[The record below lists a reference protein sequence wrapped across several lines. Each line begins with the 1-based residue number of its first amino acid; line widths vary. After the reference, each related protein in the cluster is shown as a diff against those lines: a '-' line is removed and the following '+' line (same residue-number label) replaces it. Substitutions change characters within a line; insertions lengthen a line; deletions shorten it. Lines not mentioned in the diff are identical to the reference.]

1 MKIISVFK
9 RSLKEQL
16 RSPWVFLLSILMAP
30 VFVLA
35 YYIFFGG
42 SSTVYAV
49 LVLNQDNGVIIDGT
63 PLNHGE
69 MVGEQMQELHYSDG
83 QGMLRIVYVE
93 SETEGVRLLEE
104 NAAHT
109 LIIIPPDFTERLQSS
124 GYGTKIRFRGDLTN
138 PMYLIGAIIAS
149 TEVDSYVT
157 RVLALPEYLIWE
169 EDPLGTTGNRTE
181 FDLYV
186 PALSILSVTMM
197 IFQSA
202 MTVTSEVEQ
211 GTVRRL
217 RLTKMTSIDL
227 LGGITLT
234 QALVSILSVS
244 FTFITAVFLGFNSG
258 GPIWVAVIIGVL
270 TSLSIM
276 GTGLLIACFS
286 KKVSDAFIY
295 ANFPLIFLMFFSGSI
310 FPVPRYELFRFL
322 GTPIHLFDFLPTTH
336 AVLALNK
343 VLTFGSSIYQVL
355 PELTA
360 LTLLSVLYFA
370 VGVFLFN
377 RTHLSPE

>member
-1 MKIISVFK
+1 MKILSVFK
-9 RSLKEQL
+9 RSMKEQM

-42 SSTVYAV
+42 TSTVYAV
-49 LVLNQDNGVIIDGT
+49 LILNQDTGVNVAGS
-63 PLNHGE
+63 PLNHGI
-69 MVGEQMQELHYSDG
+69 MVGERMQELQYSDG
-83 QGMLRIVYVE
+83 QGILRVVYVE
-93 SETEGVRLLEE
+93 SESEGVRLLEE
-104 NAAHT
+104 NSAHT
-109 LIIIPPDFTERLQSS
+109 LIIIPPDFSETLQSS
-124 GYGTKIRFRGDLTN
+124 NYGSKIRFRGDLTN
-138 PMYLIGAIIAS
+138 PMYLVSTILAS
-149 TEVDSYVT
+149 TELDSYVT
-157 RVLALPEYLIWE
+157 SVIDIPEYLIWE
-169 EDPLGTTGNRTE
+169 EAPIGSTGNRTE

-202 MTVTSEVEQ
+202 MTVTAEVEQ

-217 RLTKMTSIDL
+217 RLTKMTSFDL

-234 QALVSILSVS
+234 QGLVSIVSVS
-244 FTFITAVFLGFNSG
+244 LTFVTAFLLGFNSG
-258 GPIWVAVIIGVL
+258 GPIWVAVLVGAL

-276 GTGLLIACFS
+276 GTGLIIACFS

-295 ANFPLIFLMFFSGSI
+295 ANFPMIFLMFFSGSI
-310 FPVPRYELFRFL
+310 FPVPRYELFRL
-322 GTPIHLFDFLPTTH
+322 MGTPVHLFDFLPTTH

-343 VLTFGSSIYQVL
+343 VLTFGSSLTQIL
-355 PELTA
+355 PEIAA
-360 LTLLSVLYFA
+360 LTILSILYFA
-370 VGVFLFN
+370 IGVVLFN